1 MINNIGTV
9 TALLAGGSSLAMA
22 QHGRLKLESE
32 FMFRV
37 LLGGAFAV
45 LGVGAMA
52 LIKIPKPAAAQ
63 HHAAEPIDRA
73 ILTEH
78 LQKLRGQ
85 EALP

>member
-1 MINNIGTV
+1 
-9 TALLAGGSSLAMA
+9 
-22 QHGRLKLESE
+22 
-32 FMFRV
+32 MFRV
-37 LLGGAFAV
+37 ILLGGALTV
-45 LGVGAMA
+45 LAVGAIA
-52 LIKIPKPAAAQ
+52 LAKIPKPAAAQ